1 MEWAYSYQFGARF
14 QQVYVEGGGSFYEL
28 ELDCLNG
35 IAGKCRYIA
44 NTALTTNGRDSV
56 RLQIRRR
63 NAEIFEPYVCGR
75 MGVREL
81 DPAIRLS
88 LSLFLAGTIEE
99 MLDWCI
105 CGMTV
110 PAEDLARW
118 ITDSIPENLRPYLDR
133 PK

>member
-1 MEWAYSYQFGARF
+1 MGWLYGHQFGARF
-14 QQVYVEGGGSFYEL
+14 QRVYIEGGGSFYEL

-35 IAGKCRYIA
+35 IAKKCCYIA

-56 RLQIRRR
+56 RLQMRRR
-63 NAEIFEPYVCGR
+63 NAEIFEPYMCER

-81 DPAIRLS
+81 DPTIRLS